1 MTTTAI
7 DLYKALVRAG
17 VDEDTARV
25 VSEEVTGR
33 NEDIRVLTARVNMLI
48 AMNTAAFVGVVLLLL
63 ERLI

>member
-1 MTTTAI
+1 MSTATI
-7 DLYKALVRAG
+7 TLYKALVKAG

-48 AMNTAAFVGVVLLLL
+48 GINVGVFVAVLVLVL
-63 ERLI
+63 ERLV